1 MSLKGV
7 SIRRFFSQNK
17 FMPVIFRIPMLILAV
32 VQLLFT
38 GITAFTGAF
47 ADGGQWWEYTT
58 VVLLHPLA
66 AIGLLILVITS
77 QPTKVLITA
86 TAVLLLLTITAD
98 TLSSFAILFGI
109 TRGEW
114 WLPAVFSVIPAIG
127 LVYCLVLARNA
138 T

>member
-1 MSLKGV
+1 
-7 SIRRFFSQNK
+7 
-17 FMPVIFRIPMLILAV
+17 MPVIFRIPMLILVV

-47 ADGGQWWEYTT
+47 ADGGQWWEYAT

-66 AIGLLILVITS
+66 AIGLLLLVITS

-109 TRGEW
+109 TRGDW
-114 WLPAVFSVIPAIG
+114 WLPAVFSVIPVIALG
-127 LVYCLVLARNA
+127 YCLVLARNA